1 MGSLWLPL
9 RAGLRRRW
17 RPVLGLAV
25 LLGVIG
31 GVVLTAAAGAERTH
45 TAYPR
50 FQQWARAAQVQL
62 VPNGDALP
70 ARYFAALSR
79 LPQVAAMSTT
89 GLYQATLPARGSQP
103 PTPVDTMSS
112 PDRALGIT
120 ADRVKVLAGRLFDPR
135 AAGQVMIDQK
145 LADLEHLR
153 PGAWLH
159 LLLVPNNPST
169 ATPEPRSAFRRA
181 FRVSA
186 VVTFGNQIVPGTG
199 AAGEPAALLSSPFTA
214 TTAAARTG
222 YGFEAGIRLRP
233 GASMAAFLSAATG
246 LARQYP
252 ATGGKVDVI
261 SLSSQVAATERAIQ
275 PEAVALAL
283 FAGLA
288 GVIALAVIVQ
298 LLGRQLT
305 LDSAEFPVLRALGM
319 TRGPLAV
326 LSLAR
331 MAVVTAAGGLA
342 AVGFAIAASPAMPIG
357 AARLAEPAPGVQVN
371 LAVLGAGFAVF
382 TLVPLALLIPAAW
395 AAAGRAQGPLG
406 VAEPGRPGRVSPL
419 GALAGRAGPV
429 TGGFGVRMAFEPGH
443 GQTAV
448 PVRSALIG
456 TTVAVASVLAAV
468 VFGTSLISL
477 VATPHQ
483 YGQNWAQMQ
492 DLGFGGVTGR
502 LGARLLAADPAATGY
517 AAGNYGQ
524 LSVGAARTIVPAV
537 GIDPV
542 RGRDFLTLLAGR
554 APAGPGEIALGAQT
568 MRAVHARLG
577 QAVRVTVNQVS
588 GPLSYGRVSRM
599 MRVVGE
605 AVFPAFSRGGFT
617 PTDLGTGAAL
627 PAAVLSEQS
636 RQTGCAGRVTCY
648 NFFLLRY
655 PPGTDPSA
663 ADARL
668 TTTLIRSGC
677 PPGLCLA
684 ITDQRPSDIRD
695 YGAVRETPLLLGA
708 VLGVLAVATMTHVLL
723 TSARRRRRDLA
734 VLKALGL
741 VRWQVLGVVEWQ
753 AAALAITAL
762 LFGVPLGILA
772 GRWAWVL
779 FAGASGV
786 SPGASVPVPLVL
798 ASIPF
803 TLALAALIASG
814 PGWAAA
820 RVRPAAVLR
829 AE

>member
-1 MGSLWLPL
+1 M
-9 RAGLRRRW
+9 
-17 RPVLGLAV
+17 
-25 LLGVIG
+25 ID
-31 GVVLTAAAGAERTH
+31 
-45 TAYPR
+45 
-50 FQQWARAAQVQL
+50 Q
-62 VPNGDALP
+62 D
-70 ARYFAALSR
+70 
-79 LPQVAAMSTT
+79 
-89 GLYQATLPARGSQP
+89 
-103 PTPVDTMSS
+103 
-112 PDRALGIT
+112 
-120 ADRVKVLAGRLFDPR
+120 LAGRSVCGPDR
-135 AAGQVMIDQK
+135 
-145 LADLEHLR
+145 R
-153 PGAWLH
+153 H
-159 LLLVPNNPST
+159 LLMVPNNPRT
-169 ATPEPRSAFRRA
+169 GDAEPQRAFRRA

-186 VVTFGNQIVPGTG
+186 VVIFDSQIVPGTG
-199 AAGEPAALLSSPFTA
+199 TTGEPTALLSSPFA
-214 TTAAARTG
+214 TTAAAGRTNYG
-222 YGFEAGIRLRP
+222 YEAGIRLRP
-233 GASMAAFLSAATG
+233 GASMASFLSAATA

-261 SLSSQVAATERAIQ
+261 SLSSQAAATERAIQ

-288 GVIALAVIVQ
+288 GVIVLAVIVQ

-319 TRGPLAV
+319 TRGRLVV

-331 MAVVTAAGGLA
+331 TAMVTAAGGLA
-342 AVGFAIAASPAMPIG
+342 AVSIAIAASPVMPIG

-371 LAVLGAGFAVF
+371 LAVLGTGFAVF
-382 TLVPLALLIPAAW
+382 ALVPLALLIPAAW
-395 AAAGRAQGPLG
+395 AAAARAQGPLG
-406 VAEPGRPGRVSPL
+406 VAEPGRPGRVSRL
-419 GALAGRAGPV
+419 GTLVGRAGPV
-429 TGGFGVRMAFEPGH
+429 TGGLGVRMAFEPGH
-443 GQTAV
+443 GPTAV

-456 TTVAVASVLAAV
+456 TTVAIASVLAAL
-468 VFGTSLISL
+468 VFGTSLVGL
-477 VATPHQ
+477 VATPRQ

-492 DLGFGGVTGR
+492 DLGFGGVTGPQ
-502 LGARLLAADPAATGY
+502 GAKVMAADPAATAY

-554 APAGPGEIALGAQT
+554 APAGLGEIVLGAQT

-588 GPLSYGRVSRM
+588 SPPSYARVSRM

-605 AVFPAFSRGGFT
+605 AVFPAFSRGSFT
-617 PTDLGTGAAL
+617 PTGLGTGAAL
-627 PAAVLSEQS
+627 SAAVLSEQFP
-636 RQTGCAGRVTCY
+636 QTGCTGGVTCY

-655 PPGTDPSA
+655 PPSADLSA
-663 ADARL
+663 ADARVATAL
-668 TTTLIRSGC
+668 TRLGC
-677 PPGLCLA
+677 PPGSCLA
-684 ITDQRPSDIRD
+684 TTDQRPSDIRD
-695 YGAVRETPLLLGA
+695 YGAVREIPLLLGA
-708 VLGVLAVATMTHVLL
+708 LLGALAVATMTHVLL

-734 VLKALGL
+734 MFKALGL
-741 VRWQVLGVVEWQ
+741 VRRQVLGVVEWQ

-762 LFGVPLGILA
+762 LFGVPSGILA

-779 FAGASGV
+779 FASASGV
-786 SPGASVPVPLVL
+786 SPGATVPVPLVL
-798 ASIPF
+798 ASIPV

>member
-1 MGSLWLPL
+1 MESLRLTL
-9 RAGLRRRW
+9 RAELRRRW
-17 RPVLGLAV
+17 RPMLGLAL

-31 GVVLTAAAGAERTH
+31 GVVLTAAAGAERTN

-50 FQQWARAAQVQL
+50 LQQWARAAQVQL
-62 VPNGDALP
+62 VPNGDVLP
-70 ARYFAALSR
+70 ARYFAALAR

-89 GLYQATLPARGSQP
+89 GLYQAALPVRGSQP
-103 PTPVDTMSS
+103 LTRVNTMSS

-120 ADRVKVLAGRLFDPR
+120 ADRVKVLAGHLFDPR
-135 AAGQVMIDQK
+135 AAGQVMIDRK
-145 LADLEHLR
+145 LAGLEHLR
-153 PGAWLH
+153 PGSWLH
-159 LLLVPNNPST
+159 LLLVPNNPKT
-169 ATPEPRSAFRRA
+169 GDAEPQLAFRRA

-186 VVTFGNQIVPGTG
+186 VVTFDSQIVPGTG
-199 AAGEPAALLSSPFTA
+199 TSGEPTALLSPPFA
-214 TTAAARTG
+214 TTAAAGRTNYG
-222 YGFEAGIRLRP
+222 YEAGIRLRP
-233 GASMAAFLSAATG
+233 GASMASFLSAATA

-252 ATGGKVDVI
+252 ATHGKVDVI
-261 SLSSQVAATERAIQ
+261 SLSSQAAATERAIQ
-275 PEAVALAL
+275 PEAVALAV

-288 GVIALAVIVQ
+288 GVIVLAVIVP

-305 LDSAEFPVLRALGM
+305 LDAAEFPVLRALGM
-319 TRGPLAV
+319 TRGRLVV

-331 MAVVTAAGGLA
+331 SAMVTAAGGLA
-342 AVGFAIAASPAMPIG
+342 AVGIAIAASPVMPIG

-371 LAVLGAGFAVF
+371 LAVLGTGFAVF

-395 AAAGRAQGPLG
+395 AAAARAQGTLG
-406 VAEPGRPGRVSPL
+406 AAEPGRPGRVSGL
-419 GALAGRAGPV
+419 GTLVGRTGPV
-429 TGGFGVRMAFEPGH
+429 TGGLGVRMAFEPGH

-468 VFGTSLISL
+468 VFGSSLISL
-477 VATPHQ
+477 VATPRQ
-483 YGQNWAQMQ
+483 YGQNWAQIW

-502 LGARLLAADPAATGY
+502 QGAKVLAADPAATAY
-517 AAGNYGQ
+517 AVGNYGQ

-537 GIDPV
+537 GIGPV

-554 APAGPGEIALGAQT
+554 APAGPGEIVLGAQT

-577 QAVRVTVNQVS
+577 QAIRVTVNQVS
-588 GPLSYGRVSRM
+588 SPPSYVRISRM

-605 AVFPAFSRGGFT
+605 AVFPAFSRGAFT
-617 PTDLGTGAAL
+617 PTDLGTGAAVS
-627 PAAVLSEQS
+627 AAVLSEQFP
-636 RQTGCAGRVTCY
+636 QTGCTRGVTCY

-655 PPGTDPSA
+655 PPGTDLSA
-663 ADARL
+663 AGARL
-668 TTTLIRSGC
+668 ATALARLGC
-677 PPGLCLA
+677 PPGSCLA
-684 ITDQRPSDIRD
+684 TTDQRPSDIRD
-695 YGAVRETPLLLGA
+695 YGGVRKIPLLLGA
-708 VLGVLAVATMTHVLL
+708 LLGALAVATMTHVLA

-734 VLKALGL
+734 MLKALGL
-741 VRWQVLGVVEWQ
+741 VRRQVLGVVEWQ
-753 AAALAITAL
+753 AAALASTAL
-762 LFGVPLGILA
+762 LFGVPSGILA

-786 SPGASVPVPLVL
+786 SPGATVPVPLVL
-798 ASIPF
+798 ASIPV

-820 RVRPAAVLR
+820 RVRPAVALR